1 MKKDKE
7 NNKEIIKKKFQEF
20 NKNEFKTIEVLF
32 LIVVTA
38 IISFIIGYIINSS
51 NTKKSSIDKNL
62 NGNYQ

>member
-7 NNKEIIKKKFQEF
+7 NNKEIIKKKFQEV

-38 IISFIIGYIINSS
+38 IISFIIVYIINSY
-51 NTKKSSIDKNL
+51 NTKKS
-62 NGNYQ
+62 